1 MSRRKVLTPPVT
13 ADITTASERQFLK
26 YINGTRATIPLVG
39 RLFGRLLVLRECARQ
54 KGKFPLFFVECQCPK
69 RKRFYV
75 RGRQSA
81 YWQNG
86 PVADFPWNVGEN
98 LLHQKEK

>member
-39 RLFGRLLVLRECARQ
+39 RLFGRLLVLRECVRPSHLFEGFAGAAMYDRHRKAKGAVLVAACTEPIGQEQARET
-54 KGKFPLFFVECQCPK
+54 L
-69 RKRFYV
+69 
-75 RGRQSA
+75 
-81 YWQNG
+81 
-86 PVADFPWNVGEN
+86 
-98 LLHQKEK
+98 